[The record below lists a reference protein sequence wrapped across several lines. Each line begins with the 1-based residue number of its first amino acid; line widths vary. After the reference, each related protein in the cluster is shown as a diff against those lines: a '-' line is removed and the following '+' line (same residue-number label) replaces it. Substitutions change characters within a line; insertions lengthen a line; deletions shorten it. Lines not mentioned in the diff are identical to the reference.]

1 MKRKSGW
8 EKPIWTIVAEFG
20 ALPDVSILDED
31 VDVTF
36 VADVVRVDVIV
47 LILYVV
53 VVIIVVVDVAS
64 AKNDKVK
71 DLA

>member
-1 MKRKSGW
+1 M
-8 EKPIWTIVAEFG
+8 TV
-20 ALPDVSILDED
+20 
-31 VDVTF
+31 